1 MLLVAAA
8 WCVQVKAQ
16 EETDRTK
23 AYGYQFTETELAQ
36 YPQKTNLPTVYL
48 EVYKTTVVDGKAQ
61 PIAEGETPELEDLNT
76 VFGTKNDWY
85 YNAQIII
92 RDDKGTIEERKEP
105 TTVRG
110 RGNATWDI
118 SANSDGLLKKP
129 LRLKFPQKTAL
140 LGDGY
145 ANEKSWV
152 LLANHLDP
160 TLIRNA
166 MANEV
171 GHIVGLPFCPAY
183 KFVDLIVNGTYMGTY
198 QISDQ
203 VQVGEKRVPINEATG
218 YFIEA
223 HNNKRAGFLEDP
235 FLLLTF
241 NNQTMCVNVKSPD
254 PSGEYEQ
261 TASDQEIHSNPTGYE
276 TKDPQYSELKSFLT
290 NIASLV
296 YTGSFSQSENWRKY
310 VNLDNAVRAFIGEDL
325 TGNYDGAVANNYAYI
340 NDLESKLCFGP
351 LWDFDLAWG
360 GYGDMS
366 KKHFYEGEWSTFGTL
381 CNKVFSEDPYFVK
394 ALYEFWQTIYNDG
407 QLVTDLQGRVDAISS
422 SIGTSAGY
430 NFSAANDGGAGES
443 TNNWAN
449 SYTDHATAV
458 EAMKTFIEE
467 HIAWLNSEYKN
478 KYESL
483 GCANL
488 AEIPDENGSTGPA
501 IDDNYNVDIEI
512 NSWNDCQIPGKAFN
526 SKAKSALITV
536 SNAKYVKFL
545 DKSDSNSAVVLK
557 EYTYNN
563 DGVEGTYTVTGD
575 LLEVAL
581 SGNIYFNCD
590 GNSNITV
597 TVKNIGCDAH
607 SYNQYKKQE
616 DGTYRQVC
624 TDCGKVDND
633 NVIYKFTVYP
643 ESAVSTELYAKSW
656 EPTNENPNSIAMISV
671 TADDAPN
678 GTNIV
683 NNETC
688 ADFVLTDG
696 HPFYCPSKFTA
707 TQATYSR
714 SVTNDW
720 GTIVLPF
727 KYQQASNETVSFYHL
742 KEVSNAGDDKQLVL
756 TPIDPTQDGNASAY
770 TPVFFKRA
778 DESVDE
784 ITVTGSNVKVK
795 ASTEPMSRTTGDWT
809 LKGAMTETVKI
820 DVQDGTWSGKN
831 IYYISNNQFWHA
843 TGKVNIKPFR
853 AYLESTKAVSSA
865 IGLMVDDGETTGMLN
880 VNVNDNANANRN
892 WYTLDGR
899 LLNGRPTAK
908 GIYIHNGRKEVVR

>member
-1 MLLVAAA
+1 MNRITRTLMLFVACFLAA
-8 WCVQVKAQ
+8 QMSAQ
-16 EETDRTK
+16 TSDRSN
-23 AYGYQFTETELAQ
+23 AHGYQFSEEELTR
-36 YPQKTNLPTVYL
+36 YPQKTTDVPTVYL

-92 RDDKGTIEERKEP
+92 RDDNGTIEERKEP

-140 LGDGY
+140 LGDSY

-152 LLANHLDP
+152 LLANHYDP

-223 HNNKRAGFLEDP
+223 HSNKRAGFLEDP

-325 TGNYDGAVANNYAYI
+325 TGNYDGTVANNYAYI

-366 KKHFYEGEWSTFGTL
+366 KKHFYEGEWSTFGAL

-407 QLVTDLQGRVDAISS
+407 QLITDLQNRVDVISS
-422 SIGTSAGY
+422 SIGKSAGY

-458 EAMKTFIEE
+458 EAMKTFIAE

-478 KYESL
+478 KYDAL

-488 AEIPDENGSTGPA
+488 AEIPDEVAEGQKGFIFLGQNAHFNNNFGEYAYKFVGTERNMVEGAKLTITGDVTDIDSYVGSIMRWDDKKEITLTA
-501 IDDNYNVDIEI
+501 DDVSALAANNYTIDIVSWGGTISSVEI
-512 NSWNDCQIPGKAFN
+512 TCSHYYTDCQ
-526 SKAKSALITV
+526 
-536 SNAKYVKFL
+536 
-545 DKSDSNSAVVLK
+545 
-557 EYTYNN
+557 YT
-563 DGVEGTYTVTGD
+563 
-575 LLEVAL
+575 
-581 SGNIYFNCD
+581 
-590 GNSNITV
+590 
-597 TVKNIGCDAH
+597 
-607 SYNQYKKQE
+607 KQV

-683 NNETC
+683 NNGIC

-714 SVTNDW
+714 LVTNDW

-742 KEVSNAGDDKQLVL
+742 KEVSTAGDDKQLVL

-809 LKGAMTETVKI
+809 LKGAMTETLKI

-831 IYYISNNQFWHA
+831 VYYISKNQFWHA

-853 AYLESTKAVSSA
+853 AYLESTQAVSSA

-880 VNVNDNANANRN
+880 VNVNDNANSS

>member
-1 MLLVAAA
+1 MNRITRTLMLFVACFLAA
-8 WCVQVKAQ
+8 QMSAQTSDRSNAHGYKFTQ
-16 EETDRTK
+16 EELER
-23 AYGYQFTETELAQ
+23 
-36 YPQKTNLPTVYL
+36 YPQKTNVPTVYL

-92 RDDKGTIEERKEP
+92 RDDYGTIEERKEP

-296 YTGSFSQSENWRKY
+296 HTGSFSQSENWRKY

-422 SIGTSAGY
+422 SIGKSAGY

-478 KYESL
+478 KYDAL

-488 AEIPDENGSTGPA
+488 AEIPDEVAEGQKGFIFLGQNAYFNSNYGEYAYKFVGTERNMVEGAKLTITGDVTNIDSYVGSIMRWDDKKEITLTA
-501 IDDNYNVDIEI
+501 DDVSALAANNYTIDIVSWGGTISSVEI
-512 NSWNDCQIPGKAFN
+512 TCSHYYTDCQ
-526 SKAKSALITV
+526 
-536 SNAKYVKFL
+536 
-545 DKSDSNSAVVLK
+545 
-557 EYTYNN
+557 YT
-563 DGVEGTYTVTGD
+563 
-575 LLEVAL
+575 
-581 SGNIYFNCD
+581 
-590 GNSNITV
+590 
-597 TVKNIGCDAH
+597 
-607 SYNQYKKQE
+607 KQD

-683 NNETC
+683 NNGTC
-688 ADFVLTDG
+688 ANFVLTDG

-714 SVTNDW
+714 LVTNDW

-742 KEVSNAGDDKQLVL
+742 KEVSTAGDDKQLVL

-809 LKGAMTETVKI
+809 LKGAMTETLKI
-820 DVQDGTWSGKN
+820 DVQDGTWLGKN
-831 IYYISNNQFWHA
+831 VYYITNNQFWHA

-853 AYLESTKAVSSA
+853 AYLESTQAVSSA
-865 IGLMVDDGETTGMLN
+865 IGLMVDDGEATGIMSIENGELII
-880 VNVNDNANANRN
+880 DSEADA
-892 WYTLDGR
+892 WYSLDGR
-899 LLNGRPTAK
+899 LLPVRPTSK
-908 GIYIHNGRKEVVR
+908 GIYIHNGRKEVIR

>member
-1 MLLVAAA
+1 MNRITRTLMLFVACFLAA
-8 WCVQVKAQ
+8 QMSAQTSDRSKA
-16 EETDRTK
+16 K
-23 AYGYQFTETELAQ
+23 GYQFSEEELAR
-36 YPQKTNLPTVYL
+36 YPQKTNVPTVYL

-92 RDDKGTIEERKEP
+92 RDDNGTIEERKEP

-110 RGNATWDI
+110 RGNSTWNIYD
-118 SANSDGLLKKP
+118 SKKKP

-171 GHIVGLPFCPAY
+171 GKKVGLEFCPAY

-203 VQVGEKRVPINEATG
+203 VQAAPKRVPIDESTG
-218 YFIEA
+218 YLVEFSS
-223 HNNKRAGFLEDP
+223 NKVAGFLEDP
-235 FLLLTF
+235 YIRIGSNLYM
-241 NNQTMCVNVKSPD
+241 NIKSPD
-254 PSGEYEQ
+254 PDAEYE
-261 TASDQEIHSNPTGYE
+261 TGATVEQIKNSPDNYL
-276 TKDPQYSELKSFLT
+276 TQDPKYDELKARLEIMLQLL
-290 NIASLV
+290 NAGA
-296 YTGSFSQSENWRKY
+296 YTANWQKY
-310 VNLDNAVRAFIGEDL
+310 VDLTVAVNAFIGEDI
-325 TGNYDGAVANNYAYI
+325 TGNRDGSVANNYAYM
-340 NDLESKLCFGP
+340 NDIDSKLCFGP

-360 GYGDMS
+360 CYDSM
-366 KKHFYEGEWSTFGTL
+366 KEKHFWEEETATFGSL
-381 CNKVFSEDPYFVK
+381 CKKVYENDPYFVK
-394 ALYEFWQTIYNDG
+394 ALYERWQEVYNEG
-407 QLVTDLQGRVDAISS
+407 KLISYLQGRAQALAEGISE
-422 SIGTSAGY
+422 
-430 NFSAANDGGAGES
+430 SAALNFTARDGGGAGEPLS
-443 TNNWAN
+443 NWAN
-449 SYTDHATAV
+449 SYQSYDAAIT
-458 EAMKTFIEE
+458 AMKSFIET
-467 HIAWLNSEYKN
+467 HLKWLDSQYKA
-478 KYESL
+478 KYEAL

-488 AEIPDENGSTGPA
+488 PAIPETGLVHNSTYEWGGKVYSFIPSKVSDVRVGAELTITIADGGRISNPSPSFLSSGSRTLSTGDVEA
-501 IDDNYNVDIEI
+501 IQAVGNVLSFVVYDGTCTSVTLVPPPCEVH
-512 NSWNDCQIPGKAFN
+512 DY
-526 SKAKSALITV
+526 TD
-536 SNAKYVKFL
+536 YVL
-545 DKSDSNSAVVLK
+545 
-557 EYTYNN
+557 
-563 DGVEGTYTVTGD
+563 
-575 LLEVAL
+575 
-581 SGNIYFNCD
+581 
-590 GNSNITV
+590 
-597 TVKNIGCDAH
+597 
-607 SYNQYKKQE
+607 QE
-616 DGTYRQVC
+616 DGTYKLACSVC
-624 TDCGKVDND
+624 SELKEDSETY
-633 NVIYKFTVYP
+633 YKFTVYP

-683 NNETC
+683 NNGTC
-688 ADFVLTDG
+688 ANFVLTDG

-714 SVTNDW
+714 LVTNDW

-742 KEVSNAGDDKQLVL
+742 KEVSTAGDDKQLVL

-809 LKGAMTETVKI
+809 LKGAMTETLKI
-820 DVQDGTWSGKN
+820 DVQDGTWLGKN

-853 AYLESTKAVSSA
+853 AYLESTQAVSSA
-865 IGLMVDDGETTGMLN
+865 IGLMVDDGEATGIMSIENGELII
-880 VNVNDNANANRN
+880 DSEADA
-892 WYTLDGR
+892 WYSLDGR
-899 LLNGRPTAK
+899 LLPVRPTSK

>member
-1 MLLVAAA
+1 MNRITRTLMLFVACFLAA
-8 WCVQVKAQ
+8 QMSAQTSDRSKAH
-16 EETDRTK
+16 
-23 AYGYQFTETELAQ
+23 GYQFSEEELER
-36 YPQKTNLPTVYL
+36 YPQKTDVPTVYL

-92 RDDKGTIEERKEP
+92 RDDNGTIEERKEP

-140 LGDGY
+140 LGSDY
-145 ANEKSWV
+145 ATEKSWT
-152 LLANHLDP
+152 LLANHYDA

-166 MANEV
+166 MANV
-171 GHIVGLPFCPAY
+171 IGNKVGLAFCPAY

-203 VQVGEKRVPINEATG
+203 VQVAEKRVPINEETG
-218 YFIEA
+218 YFVEGITM
-223 HNNKRAGFLEDP
+223 NRDGFLEDP
-235 FLLLTF
+235 YLALSYTDGWM
-241 NNQTMCVNVKSPD
+241 NVNIKSPD
-254 PSGEYEQ
+254 PDIE
-261 TASDQEIHSNPTGYE
+261 TANGVTQ
-276 TKDPQYSELKSFLT
+276 DPKYADLKTHLEK
-290 NIASLV
+290 IANLANNGP
-296 YTGSFSQSENWRKY
+296 YNQPENWRKY
-310 VNLDNAVRAFIGEDL
+310 VDITSAVNAFIAEDI
-325 TGNYDGAVANNYAYI
+325 TGNYDGCVGNNYAYM
-340 NDLESKLCFGP
+340 NDLESKLFFGP

-360 GYGDMS
+360 GKVNSTDMTDMHFWRSYTDNFGGLCS
-366 KKHFYEGEWSTFGTL
+366 KVY
-381 CNKVFSEDPYFVK
+381 NDPYFVK
-394 ALYEFWQTIYNDG
+394 VLYERWLEVYDNG
-407 QLVTDLQGRVDAISS
+407 NLVSFLQGKADEIKN
-422 SIGTSAGY
+422 SI
-430 NFSAANDGGAGES
+430 AASVTLNYASKNNGGAGES
-443 TNNWAN
+443 INKPDWADANNYADLEAT
-449 SYTDHATAV
+449 YTV
-458 EAMKTFIEE
+458 MKTFIAE
-467 HIAWLNSEYKN
+467 HIAWLNTEYKN
-478 KYESL
+478 QYDAL
-483 GCANL
+483 GCENL
-488 AEIPDENGSTGPA
+488 AEIPDEVAEGQKGFIFLGQNAYFNSNYGEYAYKFVGTERNMVEGAKLTITGDVTNIDSYVGSIMRWDDKKEITLTA
-501 IDDNYNVDIEI
+501 DDVSALAANNYTIDIVSWGGTISSVEI
-512 NSWNDCQIPGKAFN
+512 TCSHYYTDCQ
-526 SKAKSALITV
+526 
-536 SNAKYVKFL
+536 
-545 DKSDSNSAVVLK
+545 
-557 EYTYNN
+557 YT
-563 DGVEGTYTVTGD
+563 
-575 LLEVAL
+575 
-581 SGNIYFNCD
+581 
-590 GNSNITV
+590 
-597 TVKNIGCDAH
+597 
-607 SYNQYKKQE
+607 KQV

-683 NNETC
+683 NNGTC
-688 ADFVLTDG
+688 ANFVLTDG

-714 SVTNDW
+714 LVTNDW

-742 KEVSNAGDDKQLVL
+742 KEVSTAGDDKQLVL

-809 LKGAMTETVKI
+809 LKGAMTETLKI

-853 AYLESTKAVSSA
+853 AYLESTQAVSSA
-865 IGLMVDDGETTGMLN
+865 IGLMVDDGETTGIMSIENGELII
-880 VNVNDNANANRN
+880 DSEADA
-892 WYTLDGR
+892 WYSLDGR
-899 LLNGRPTAK
+899 LLPVRPTSK
-908 GIYIHNGRKEVVR
+908 GIYIHNGRKEVIR

>member
-1 MLLVAAA
+1 MKKAKLTFLMLLVAAA

-23 AYGYQFTETELAQ
+23 AYGYRFTETELAQ

-92 RDDKGTIEERKEP
+92 RDDNGTIEERKEP

-140 LGDGY
+140 LGSDY
-145 ANEKSWV
+145 ATEKSWT
-152 LLANHLDP
+152 LLANHYDA

-166 MANEV
+166 MANV
-171 GHIVGLPFCPAY
+171 IGNKVGLAFCPAY

-203 VQVGEKRVPINEATG
+203 VQVAEKRVPINEETG
-218 YFIEA
+218 YFVEGITM
-223 HNNKRAGFLEDP
+223 NRDGFLEDP
-235 FLLLTF
+235 YLALSYTGGWM
-241 NNQTMCVNVKSPD
+241 NVNIKSPD
-254 PSGEYEQ
+254 PDIE
-261 TASDQEIHSNPTGYE
+261 TANGVTQDRKYA
-276 TKDPQYSELKSFLT
+276 DLKTHLEK
-290 NIASLV
+290 IANLANNGP
-296 YTGSFSQSENWRKY
+296 YNQPENWRKY
-310 VNLDNAVRAFIGEDL
+310 VDITSAVNAFIAEDI
-325 TGNYDGAVANNYAYI
+325 TGNYDGCVGNNYAYM
-340 NDLESKLCFGP
+340 NDLESKLFFGP

-360 GYGDMS
+360 GKVNSTDMTD
-366 KKHFYEGEWSTFGTL
+366 KHFWRSYTDNFGGL
-381 CNKVFSEDPYFVK
+381 CSKVYNDPYFVK
-394 ALYEFWQTIYNDG
+394 VLYERWLEVYDNG
-407 QLVTDLQGRVDAISS
+407 NLVSFLQGKADEIKN
-422 SIGTSAGY
+422 SI
-430 NFSAANDGGAGES
+430 AASVTLNYASKNNGGAGES
-443 TNNWAN
+443 INKPDWADANNYADLEAT
-449 SYTDHATAV
+449 YTV
-458 EAMKTFIEE
+458 MKTFIAE
-467 HIAWLNSEYKN
+467 HIAWLNTEYKN
-478 KYESL
+478 QYNAL
-483 GCANL
+483 GCENL
-488 AEIPDENGSTGPA
+488 AEIPDEVAEGQKGFIFLGQNAYFNSNYGEYAYKFVGTERNMVEGATLTIIGDATDIDSYVGSSRLWDDKKEIILTA
-501 IDDNYNVDIEI
+501 DDVSALATNNYTIDIVSWGGTISNVEI
-512 NSWNDCQIPGKAFN
+512 TCSHYYTDCQ
-526 SKAKSALITV
+526 
-536 SNAKYVKFL
+536 
-545 DKSDSNSAVVLK
+545 
-557 EYTYNN
+557 YT
-563 DGVEGTYTVTGD
+563 
-575 LLEVAL
+575 
-581 SGNIYFNCD
+581 
-590 GNSNITV
+590 
-597 TVKNIGCDAH
+597 
-607 SYNQYKKQE
+607 KQD

-643 ESAVSTELYAKSW
+643 ESAESTELYAKSW
-656 EPTNENPNSIAMISV
+656 EPTNDNPNSIAMISV

-683 NNETC
+683 NNGTC

-707 TQATYSR
+707 TLATYSR

-727 KYQQASNETVSFYHL
+727 KYQEASNETVSFYHL
-742 KEVSNAGDDKQLVL
+742 KEVSTAGDDKQLVL

-778 DESVDE
+778 NKNVNE
-784 ITVTGSNVKVK
+784 ITVTGNDVKVK

-809 LKGAMTETVKI
+809 LKGVMETLKI
-820 DVQDGTWSGKN
+820 DVTTEPWSDKN
-831 IYYISNNQFWHA
+831 IYYISNDHFWHA

-853 AYLESTKAVSSA
+853 AYLESTQAVSSA

-880 VNVNDNANANRN
+880 VNVNDNANRN

-908 GIYIHNGRKEVVR
+908 GIYIHNSRKEVVR